1 MDIVREFLHEGGKC
15 RPRCYTD
22 TTVDLEVEKVGTL
35 KYMVF
40 VPNGATGAEAAGPVW
55 KGGCWC
61 GGQVRYRGDGL
72 SSGSGEPVG
81 GGSVGL
87 Y

>member
-15 RPRCYTD
+15 RPGCYVD
-22 TTVDLEVEKVGTL
+22 TTVDLEVEKVGAL

-40 VPNGATGAEAAGPVW
+40 VPMEPLVQKRQVRPV
-55 KGGCWC
+55 GGCWC

-72 SSGSGEPVG
+72 SSGGGGPVG